1 MHELS
6 IAISIVDLATE
17 EAALRGSAQV
27 LAVHLRLGALSGVV
41 KEALLSCYEM
51 ACARTPLEGSQL
63 LIEEVPLEVFCP
75 ECQAGRRI
83 ASLEPL
89 CCPACGTPCAEV
101 IRGKE
106 LELVALEITA

>member
-1 MHELS
+1 
-6 IAISIVDLATE
+6 
-17 EAALRGSAQV
+17 
-27 LAVHLRLGALSGVV
+27 
-41 KEALLSCYEM
+41 
-51 ACARTPLEGSQL
+51 
-63 LIEEVPLEVFCP
+63 LEVFCP

-89 CCPACGTPCAEV
+89 CCPACGTPCSEV